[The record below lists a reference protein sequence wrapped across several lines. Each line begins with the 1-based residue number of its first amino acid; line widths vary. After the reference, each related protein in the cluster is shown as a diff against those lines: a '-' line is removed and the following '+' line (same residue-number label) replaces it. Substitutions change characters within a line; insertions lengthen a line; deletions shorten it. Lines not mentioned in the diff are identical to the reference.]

1 MHVGSC
7 FWIPFGTLHLWDTDQ
22 HAIEVIPPAVYAR
35 KVQIPSET
43 TFLDKILLIR
53 QNLMLHQCRQR
64 PHQVL
69 PWPTTQ
75 QQSKGMSFS
84 QPLSSRKGTQH
95 QHTHNRTAASTA
107 FNTLQT
113 QPSSLHRLLSSASS
127 ICLSTLTLFLTHRT
141 CQMDSPH
148 RMGFSPSNA
157 AEKKLTVVE
166 YVDGC
171 VQGVHLM
178 FIHVPSNLFVVTSV
192 SQQLLEKS
200 SGLVTDIL
208 LSPQSVGWRRSR
220 SLNLSDFI

>member
-53 QNLMLHQCRQR
+53 QNLMCCL
-64 PHQVL
+64 
-69 PWPTTQ
+69 PTTQ

-113 QPSSLHRLLSSASS
+113 QPSSPPPSQFG
-127 ICLSTLTLFLTHRT
+127 FLDLWT
-141 CQMDSPH
+141 PH
-148 RMGFSPSNA
+148 IGWASPSNA

-171 VQGVHLM
+171 VQEC
-178 FIHVPSNLFVVTSV
+178 I
-192 SQQLLEKS
+192 
-200 SGLVTDIL
+200 
-208 LSPQSVGWRRSR
+208 
-220 SLNLSDFI
+220 